1 MDLRGGLKDWT
12 EHGEAP
18 RPEAAGTRS
27 SGQKK
32 CTRRKAMTDKKR
44 TTSEEIEA
52 TLACS
57 AFAEEGVP
65 CPLGAEKNKSAVVND
80 SPPTGKESMLDSVED
95 AFACTAFHEQN
106 EECPIDGDKKE

>member
-1 MDLRGGLKDWT
+1 
-12 EHGEAP
+12 
-18 RPEAAGTRS
+18 
-27 SGQKK
+27 
-32 CTRRKAMTDKKR
+32 MTDKKR

-65 CPLGAEKNKSAVVND
+65 CPLGGEKKEGAGAKD
-80 SPPTGKESMLDSVED
+80 SPPAGKKSMLDSVED
-95 AFACTAFHEQN
+95 DFACTAFSDQN